1 MTPNEDYVLTMPGA
15 IDKFITAGQVAND
28 SLKEIIS
35 LCIQNKKVVDIIKE
49 GHSIILNKLSKVY
62 TNKKLDKGLAFP
74 LSINLN

>member
-1 MTPNEDYVLTMPGA
+1 MTPNEDLVLTMPGA

-35 LCIQNKKVVDIIKE
+35 LCIPNKKVVDIIKE
-49 GHSIILNKLSKVY
+49 GNQIILSKLSKVY

-74 LSINLN
+74 LNININ